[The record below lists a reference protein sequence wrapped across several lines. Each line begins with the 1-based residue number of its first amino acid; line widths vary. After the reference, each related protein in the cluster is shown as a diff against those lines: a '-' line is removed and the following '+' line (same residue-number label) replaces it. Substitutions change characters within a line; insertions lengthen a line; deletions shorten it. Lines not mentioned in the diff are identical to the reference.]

1 MEGRFQTAICLFVSS
16 NRQISV
22 KVPPESTP
30 MRHAMR
36 VSPDDRAYVV
46 SQLARRQ
53 KLGHAGWMPIPIQPV
68 IPDLVLPARAD
79 VVVIGGGI
87 AGVMTAFFLAR
98 KGISVA
104 LCEKGEIGA
113 EQSGRNWGWC
123 RTLGRDPAEI
133 PLAMESLRL
142 WRGMNALI
150 GAETGFRQAG
160 ITYVYDTEA
169 EVAVQEK
176 WLEGARKYQSDARI
190 LHGTDIAELLPGVA
204 RKFAGALYTATD
216 GRAEPFIAVPAIAE
230 GARRLGVSIHTNCA
244 VRGFE
249 MQAGRVSAA
258 VTEHG
263 KIACDKIV
271 LAGGAWSRL
280 FCGNLGMDLPQL
292 KVLGS
297 VFRTQPMDGPP
308 EMAVGGADFAFR
320 KRLDGGY
327 TIARRGV
334 YEAPIVPDSFRLF
347 RDFLPSW
354 RAEASHVR
362 LRLNSRFWE
371 EWRTKRA
378 WRLDEETPFE
388 RIRTL
393 DPVPTQRVM
402 DEAIGTITGAFPAFT
417 GMRIAQAWGGLIDT
431 TPDEVPIIGAVPY
444 YPGFFISTG
453 YSGHGFGIGPGAGR
467 LTADLVAGDAPV
479 VDAAPFRPDRFK
491 RLERIR

>member
-1 MEGRFQTAICLFVSS
+1 
-16 NRQISV
+16 
-22 KVPPESTP
+22 
-30 MRHAMR
+30 
-36 VSPDDRAYVV
+36 
-46 SQLARRQ
+46 
-53 KLGHAGWMPIPIQPV
+53 MPIPITRVQP
-68 IPDLVLPARAD
+68 DEKLPARAD

-87 AGVMTAFFLAR
+87 AGVCTALFLAR

-104 LCEKGEIGA
+104 ICEKGEIGA

-133 PLAMESLRL
+133 PLSMESLRL
-142 WRGMNALI
+142 WRGMNAMI
-150 GAETGFRQAG
+150 EGETGYRQAG
-160 ITYVYDTEA
+160 ITYVYDTEK
-169 EVAVQEK
+169 EVADQEK
-176 WLEGARKYQSDARI
+176 WLELARLHQSDARI
-190 LHGTDIAELLPGVA
+190 LRGAEIDELLPGMQ

-216 GRAEPFIAVPAIAE
+216 GRAEPFQAVPAIAE
-230 GARRLGVSIHTNCA
+230 GARRLGATIHTNCA

-258 VTEHG
+258 VTELG
-263 KIACDKIV
+263 TIACDRIV

-297 VFRTQPMDGPP
+297 VFRTQPIDGPT
-308 EMAVGGADFAFR
+308 MAVGGSDFAFR

-347 RDFLPSW
+347 LDFLPSW

-362 LRLNSRFWE
+362 LRLGNRFLE

-378 WRLDEETPFE
+378 WRLDEETAFE
-388 RIRTL
+388 RIRIL
-393 DPVPTQRVM
+393 DPVPTKKVM
-402 DEAIGTITGAFPAFT
+402 EEAVRTITSAFPAFT
-417 GMRIAQAWGGLIDT
+417 GMKIAEAWGGYIDT
-431 TPDEVPIIGAVPY
+431 TPDEVPLIGEIPY
-444 YPGFFISTG
+444 YPGLFLSTG

-479 VDAAPFRPDRFK
+479 VDPSGLRPTRFK